1 MTVMKSVAATLVVLF
16 PVLLA
21 AEAHARAESPK
32 AVLQEIYGQ
41 VDAMCGG
48 DGNGPAYDI
57 VGIANTY
64 FEPTLAKKVGKISDG
79 GPFDFDFLVD
89 AQDCQVTALDLS
101 VVDDNGST
109 ATGHAEFQNF
119 GERRSI
125 DLKMAKHGETLEVT
139 DVVYRH
145 RPFSL
150 RAGE

>member
-57 VGIANTY
+57 LAIAAQY
-64 FEPTLAKKVGKISDG
+64 FAPDLAKTIDADSELG
-79 GPFDFDFLVD
+79 FDVLVD
-89 AQDCQVTALDLS
+89 GQDCKVSALDLS
-101 VVDDNGST
+101 VVENTGRT
-109 ATGHAEFQNF
+109 ATGRAEFQNF

-125 DLKMAKHGETLEVT
+125 DLKMAKRGEAWEVT
-139 DVVYRH
+139 DIVYRH

>member
-1 MTVMKSVAATLVVLF
+1 MTVMKSIAATLVVLF

-57 VGIANTY
+57 LAIAAQY
-64 FEPTLAKKVGKISDG
+64 FAPDLAKTIDADSELG
-79 GPFDFDFLVD
+79 FDVLVD
-89 AQDCQVTALDLS
+89 GQDCKVSALDLS
-101 VVDDNGST
+101 VVENTGHT
-109 ATGHAEFQNF
+109 ATGRAEFQNF

-125 DLKMAKHGETLEVT
+125 DLKMAKRGEAWEVT
-139 DVVYRH
+139 DIVYRH